1 MNAGTFWAGV
11 RFQAQNGDTDG
22 LLNEAAQ
29 QGLHLSNVLPCP
41 GGFVASCAAW
51 HYRSLAVL
59 AMKKRVHI
67 HIQKKTGLFFRLR
80 PLFRRTGLWVGV
92 LVFVPLFFWL
102 QNFIWYIQ
110 YNGLTAGQQ
119 ARITAVLRESVGLIP
134 GSHVTEAALTAG
146 EYALLQSG
154 EFSWASLNF
163 LDGRLVV
170 EAAEAKPVPDIAAGT
185 LHGIRAKV
193 SGTVIRTNLTSGTM
207 LVVPGQTVESGQGLI
222 GTARAERD
230 GTLIFQPAAGS
241 VLAQFEWSSTQSIP
255 LSVMMRQYT
264 GNHRTTFILRFNGKQ
279 WNLPD
284 FSGFWTDDSK
294 LSKPVIRHIQPDI
307 GGLPLPA
314 MFEETTHYFQQEEE
328 LAYSEEDALALAR
341 MNSLQALYS
350 DYPDAEKIARKEDVS
365 VVENTLHYT
374 VVYTII
380 ADICT

>member
-22 LLNEAAQ
+22 LLTEAAQ

-59 AMKKRVHI
+59 AMKKRVHT

-80 PLFRRTGLWVGV
+80 PLFRRTGLWVGI
-92 LVFVPLFFWL
+92 LIFVPLFFWL
-102 QNFIWYIQ
+102 QNLVWYIQ

-119 ARITAVLRESVGLIP
+119 ARITAVLRGSVGLIP

-230 GTLIFQPAAGS
+230 GTLIFQPASGS
-241 VLAQFEWSSTQSIP
+241 VRAQFEWSNAQSVP
-255 LSVMMRQYT
+255 LSVSVEQYT
-264 GNHRTTFILRFNGKQ
+264 GNHSTKFVLHFGGRQF
-279 WNLPD
+279 NLPNIPELWLSSSEQSKTIVRHVQPEI
-284 FSGFWTDDSK
+284 FGF
-294 LSKPVIRHIQPDI
+294 
-307 GGLPLPA
+307 PLPA
-314 MFEETTHYFQQEEE
+314 ALEETTCYFQQSQE
-328 LAYSEEDALALAR
+328 LTYPEEDALALAR
-341 MNSLQALYS
+341 MNSLQALYA

-365 VVENTLHYT
+365 VVDNTLHYT

-380 ADICT
+380 ADICG